1 MEVGEH
7 FHVVYQATYYRGWA
21 TNFHWEMKGM
31 RREHDQVVAELEKVK
46 SEDKKLLESMKVL

>member
-1 MEVGEH
+1 
-7 FHVVYQATYYRGWA
+7 
-21 TNFHWEMKGM
+21 MKGM